1 MLDKNDK
8 PLARIRKKDS
18 IRNERED
25 MTIDSQDHKRLLWT
39 VICQQIG

>member
-1 MLDKNDK
+1 MIDKNDK

-25 MTIDSQDHKRLLWT
+25 MTQDPKRLL
-39 VICQQIG
+39 